1 VVNLPTDSWF
11 VKVWVENG
19 VVGLSVYALGLAFV
33 LVMGVVNIRKVKN
46 PDSKQK
52 LIALYGG
59 FLGIVIASFG
69 NPVFG
74 QAPLGALMY
83 ISMTML
89 SNAET
94 YDEPEKI
101 PELANGE

>member
-1 VVNLPTDSWF
+1 LVNLPTDSWF
-11 VKVWVENG
+11 VKIWVENG
-19 VVGLSVYALGLAFV
+19 VIGLSVYALSLALV
-33 LVMGVVNIRKVKN
+33 IVMGVVQLRKVKN
-46 PDSKQK
+46 PDTRQK

-59 FLGIVIASFG
+59 FLGIVTASFG

-89 SNAET
+89 TVAEI
-94 YDEPEKI
+94 YDEKPTEI
-101 PELANGE
+101 SE